1 MRTREQQVLELIRQE
16 PMLPQQAIATRLGI
30 SRSAV
35 AGHIMNLTNK
45 GLIKGRGY
53 VVSEAPFVTVIG
65 GANID
70 IHGRSTHKLADND
83 SNPGTV
89 HTSAGGVARNIAEN
103 LARLGVDCR
112 LVTAIG
118 SDHHGQ
124 MLLRSCREAGI
135 DTQYVQE
142 IVAAPTSSYLAVL
155 NESGDL
161 RVAVND
167 MSIIEHLTPARLVAY
182 KAMFEQASLLIVD
195 CNLPQDS
202 LGWLASAIVE
212 KTLFVDTVSAAKAL
226 RIRPHLRAVHSL
238 KASTIEVEALVG
250 RKARTQSEL
259 RAIASLLHAEGVQRI
274 FITRGE
280 NGVFYS
286 TADMQGVVKPNLG
299 NREIV
304 STGGAGD
311 AFLAGIAFAW
321 LADWNLQ
328 QSLQFALAAAD
339 ITLASPATNNPV
351 LSLATV
357 NRAMEMSRAE
367 SHE

>member
-1 MRTREQQVLELIRQE
+1 MRTREQQVLELIRRE
-16 PMLPQQAIATRLGI
+16 PMLPQQTIAMRLGI

-124 MLLRSCREAGI
+124 MLLRSCRDAGI
-135 DTQYVQE
+135 DTQFVQE
-142 IVAAPTSSYLAVL
+142 IAAAPTSSYLAVL

-161 RVAVND
+161 HVAIND
-167 MSIIEHLTPARLVAY
+167 MSIIERLTPACLEPHRAMLEQSSLV
-182 KAMFEQASLLIVD
+182 IID
-195 CNLPQDS
+195 CNLPKDS
-202 LGWLASAIVE
+202 LGWLASAVVE
-212 KTLFVDTVSAAKAL
+212 NTLFVDTVSAAKAL
-226 RIRPHLRAVHSL
+226 RIKPHLGAIHSL
-238 KASTIEVEALVG
+238 KASTIEVEALLG

-259 RAIASLLHAEGVQRI
+259 RAIANLLHAEGVQRI

-286 TADMQGVVKPNLG
+286 TTDMQGVVKPNLSG
-299 NREIV
+299 REIV
-304 STGGAGD
+304 NTGGAGD
-311 AFLAGIAFAW
+311 AFLAGIAYAW
-321 LADWNLQ
+321 LEGWDLQ
-328 QSLQFALAAAD
+328 RSLQFALTAAD

-351 LSLATV
+351 LSLAAV

-367 SHE
+367 AHE

>member
-1 MRTREQQVLELIRQE
+1 MRAREQHVLELIRQE
-16 PMLPQQAIATRLGI
+16 PMLPQQVIATRLGI

-53 VVSEAPFVTVIG
+53 VVSEAPFVAVIG

-70 IHGRSTHKLADND
+70 IHGRSTIALRDND

-103 LARLGVDCR
+103 LARLGVDSR

-124 MLLRSCREAGI
+124 MLLRSCRDAGI
-135 DTQYVQE
+135 DTQFVQE
-142 IVAAPTSSYLAVL
+142 IAAAPTSSYLAVL

-161 RVAVND
+161 HVAIND
-167 MSIIEHLTPARLVAY
+167 MSIIEHLTPARLEPL
-182 KAMFEQASLLIVD
+182 KAMLEQASLLIVD

-202 LGWLASAIVE
+202 LGWLASAVVE
-212 KTLFVDTVSAAKAL
+212 KPIFVDAVSAAKAL
-226 RIRPHLRAVHSL
+226 RIQPHLHAIHSL
-238 KASTIEVEALVG
+238 KASTIEVEALLG
-250 RKARTQSEL
+250 RKARTQAEL
-259 RAIASLLHAEGVQRI
+259 RTIAGLLHAEGVQRI

-286 TADMQGVVKPNLG
+286 TADAQGIAKPTLSS
-299 NREIV
+299 REIV

-311 AFLAGIAFAW
+311 AFLAGIAYAW
-321 LADWNLQ
+321 LEGWDLQ
-328 QSLQFALAAAD
+328 PSLQFALAAAD

-351 LSLATV
+351 LSLAAV